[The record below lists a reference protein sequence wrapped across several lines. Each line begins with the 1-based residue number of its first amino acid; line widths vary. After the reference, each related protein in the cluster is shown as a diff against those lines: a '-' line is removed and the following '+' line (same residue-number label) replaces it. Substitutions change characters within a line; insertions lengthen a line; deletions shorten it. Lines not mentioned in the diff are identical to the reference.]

1 MWTEWA
7 HTQPTTMKPPLPPTT
22 REQADLARPDL
33 EHRAPASSAAT
44 TADPPTADTHA
55 ADSTTVGKAAN
66 PTAPGVF
73 SCEIPVAAPTRRRE
87 RVPPL
92 PAPSR
97 LCPPKATGDG
107 ERREESRGLLAGT
120 ESSPPVAPGG
130 GATRGLSKAFSR
142 LSLPAENVGCAL
154 AGGIHT
160 EAGSY
165 DPVKIEATDE
175 IHRPIASH
183 AIYPRELSVQ
193 KILGG
198 CCK

>member
-1 MWTEWA
+1 
-7 HTQPTTMKPPLPPTT
+7 MKPPLPPTT

-44 TADPPTADTHA
+44 AADPPTADTHA

-97 LCPPKATGDG
+97 LCPPEATGDG
-107 ERREESRGLLAGT
+107 EGRKEGWRLLGGAA
-120 ESSPPVAPGG
+120 SSPPVSPWGG
-130 GATRGLSKAFSR
+130 SDAGAYLCLLFSSP
-142 LSLPAENVGCAL
+142 LFFML
-154 AGGIHT
+154 
-160 EAGSY
+160 
-165 DPVKIEATDE
+165 
-175 IHRPIASH
+175 
-183 AIYPRELSVQ
+183 Q
-193 KILGG
+193 
-198 CCK
+198 